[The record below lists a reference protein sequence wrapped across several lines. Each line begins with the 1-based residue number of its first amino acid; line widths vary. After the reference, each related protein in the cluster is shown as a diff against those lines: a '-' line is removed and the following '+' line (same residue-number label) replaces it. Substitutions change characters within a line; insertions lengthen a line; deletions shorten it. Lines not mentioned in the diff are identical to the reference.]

1 VDVSVGTPVD
11 ATPAI
16 VQQALIAAADAP
28 GYPTTAGTTAL
39 REACAGWMQRR
50 LGVTVPSSAI
60 LPSIGSKEL
69 VANLPTV
76 LGLGADSHVVVPLAA
91 YPTYAVG
98 AGVLGARVTAT
109 DRPQD
114 VSDADLIW
122 INSPGNPTGR
132 VMPAEQMREIVAHA
146 RSIGAVVASDEC
158 YVELG
163 WDATPCSVLHPSV
176 VGDDHSGVLALHSL
190 SKRSNFAGYRFGFV
204 AGDPDLIQR
213 MLGIRKHLGMMV
225 PSPVQAAAA
234 AAFDDDEH
242 VAVQRAR
249 YFARREIMRAALLR
263 SGFAIDHSEAGLYLW
278 ATRGEPCW
286 ETVAWF
292 AERGILVTPGDF
304 YGAAGAHH
312 VRVALTATDE
322 AVAAFASRL
331 SVL

>member
-1 VDVSVGTPVD
+1 
-11 ATPAI
+11 
-16 VQQALIAAADAP
+16 
-28 GYPTTAGTTAL
+28 
-39 REACAGWMQRR
+39 
-50 LGVTVPSSAI
+50 
-60 LPSIGSKEL
+60 
-69 VANLPTV
+69 
-76 LGLGADSHVVVPLAA
+76 
-91 YPTYAVG
+91 
-98 AGVLGARVTAT
+98 
-109 DRPQD
+109 
-114 VSDADLIW
+114 
-122 INSPGNPTGR
+122 
-132 VMPAEQMREIVAHA
+132 MPAEQMRAIVEHA

-163 WDATPCSVLHPSV
+163 WDVTPCSVLHPSV
-176 VGDDHSGVLALHSL
+176 VGEDHSGVLALHSL

-204 AGDPDLIQR
+204 AGDPHLIQR

-249 YFARREIMRAALLR
+249 YLARREILRAALLR

-286 ETVAWF
+286 ETVGWF

-322 AVAAFASRL
+322 AVAAFAGRL